1 MKKILFAAVIIAGT
15 VAVSN
20 KANAQSTSTST
31 ASTNV
36 KITLTD
42 FITAADGNGT
52 TASATP
58 GAGAE
63 VAFAYPNAASYTVD
77 QTVAKAG
84 HLKVTATKS
93 FGVKVKASGTNF
105 ENGLNIIPVSVMD
118 VIATAPGSGTATT
131 VTLSNADQ
139 EILTGVNS
147 GIKNIDVSYKIPF
160 ARAQADILGK
170 VSGAYSQTVVYTF
183 SQP

>member
-1 MKKILFAAVIIAGT
+1 MIAGT
-15 VAVSN
+15 FAVSN
-20 KANAQSTSTST
+20 NVKAQSTSV

-36 KITLTD
+36 KITLSD
-42 FITAADGNGT
+42 FITAHDGNGT

-58 GAGAE
+58 GSAAE
-63 VAFAYPNAASYTVD
+63 VAFAYPDAASYTVD
-77 QTVAKAG
+77 QTIAKAG

-93 FGVKVKASGTNF
+93 FDVKVKANGTDF
-105 ENGLNIIPVSVMD
+105 VNGSNTIPVNVMD

-139 EILTGVNS
+139 TILSGVNS
-147 GIKNIDVSYKIPF
+147 GIKTIDVSYTIPF
-160 ARAQADILGK
+160 AKAQASILGK
-170 VSGAYSQTVVYTF
+170 ASGAYTQTVVYTF

>member
-15 VAVSN
+15 FAVSN
-20 KANAQSTSTST
+20 SAKAQTTTT

-42 FITAADGNGT
+42 FITAHDGNGT
-52 TASATP
+52 TAGDTP

-63 VAFAYPNAASYTVD
+63 VAFAYPTAASYTVD
-77 QTVAKAG
+77 QTIAKTG

-93 FGVKVKASGTNF
+93 FGVKVKASGANFTNGVN
-105 ENGLNIIPVSVMD
+105 EIPVDVMD
-118 VIATAPGSGTATT
+118 IIATAPGSGTATT
-131 VTLSNADQ
+131 KTLSAADQ

-147 GIKNIDVSYKIPF
+147 GIKSIDVSYTIPF
-160 ARAQADILGK
+160 ARAQANILGK
-170 VSGAYSQTVVYTF
+170 ASGAYSQTVIYTF

>member
-15 VAVSN
+15 CAVSN
-20 KANAQSTSTST
+20 QAKAQTST

-36 KITLTD
+36 KITLAD
-42 FITAADGNGT
+42 FITAHDGNGT

-63 VAFAYPNAASYTVD
+63 VAFSYPDAASYTVD

-84 HLKVTATKS
+84 HLKVTATKA
-93 FGVKVKASGTNF
+93 FGVKVKASGTDF
-105 ENGLNIIPVSVMD
+105 VKGSDLIPVSVMD

-139 EILTGVNS
+139 TILSGVNS
-147 GIKNIDVSYKIPF
+147 GIKTIDVSYKIPF
-160 ARAQADILGK
+160 ARAQANILGK
-170 VSGAYSQTVVYTF
+170 ASGVYNQTVVYTF

>member
-1 MKKILFAAVIIAGT
+1 MKKILFAVVMIAGT
-15 VAVSN
+15 FAVSN
-20 KANAQSTSTST
+20 NAKAQSTSTT

-36 KITLTD
+36 KITLAD
-42 FITAADGNGT
+42 FITAHDGNGT

-63 VAFAYPNAASYTVD
+63 VAFSYPDAASYTLD
-77 QTVAKAG
+77 QTVSKAG
-84 HLKVTATKS
+84 HLKVTATKTFS
-93 FGVKVKASGTNF
+93 VVVKANAANFTNGS
-105 ENGLNIIPVSVMD
+105 NTIPVSVMD

-139 EILTGVNS
+139 QILSGVNS
-147 GIKNIDVSYKIPF
+147 GIKSIDVAYKIPF
-160 ARAQADILGK
+160 AKAQSDILGK
-170 VSGAYSQTVVYTF
+170 AAGAYNQTVVYTF